1 MQVSLWPEI
10 RGRCSSEVRATCFQR
25 EPLPGQQWRGLAGK
39 AEEEVKRREQGE
51 RAPAAGKPQMMVVMM
66 ITVMMVL
73 VMMVVV
79 MVVNK
84 VKELQRQESHSPVIV
99 RRHAGKNCNRRTNH
113 GDERRDGVRNISQML
128 REEKTEE
135 NSVDEK
141 NNKEEEAARR
151 PVSFSLDSEVVN
163 KHMSLRLV
171 KSAVSAEST
180 ELKKPCFL
188 SSLCSS
194 ETKAIGNQPNQEL
207 AKDDICKESGIQV
220 TRKDILDSP
229 EKIADIKLKLE
240 NVKDLLDLTENQD
253 REGIIAQRDV
263 TGAELKMSS
272 PKGDRKP
279 FFAAAF

>member
-1 MQVSLWPEI
+1 
-10 RGRCSSEVRATCFQR
+10 
-25 EPLPGQQWRGLAGK
+25 
-39 AEEEVKRREQGE
+39 
-51 RAPAAGKPQMMVVMM
+51 MMVVVMM
-66 ITVMMVL
+66 MVVMMVL

-79 MVVNK
+79 MMVVVMVANK

-141 NNKEEEAARR
+141 NNKEVYFQNEEEAARR
-151 PVSFSLDSEVVN
+151 PVSFSLDSGVVN
-163 KHMSLRLV
+163 KHKSLRLV

-194 ETKAIGNQPNQEL
+194 ETKALGSQPKQES

-279 FFAAAF
+279 FFAAAL

>member
-1 MQVSLWPEI
+1 
-10 RGRCSSEVRATCFQR
+10 
-25 EPLPGQQWRGLAGK
+25 
-39 AEEEVKRREQGE
+39 
-51 RAPAAGKPQMMVVMM
+51 MMVVMM

-73 VMMVVV
+73 VIMTRVMMVLVMMLVV

-151 PVSFSLDSEVVN
+151 PVSFSLDSGVVN
-163 KHMSLRLV
+163 KHKSLRLV

-220 TRKDILDSP
+220 TRKEILDSP

>member
-1 MQVSLWPEI
+1 M
-10 RGRCSSEVRATCFQR
+10 
-25 EPLPGQQWRGLAGK
+25 
-39 AEEEVKRREQGE
+39 
-51 RAPAAGKPQMMVVMM
+51 MMVVMM
-66 ITVMMVL
+66 VLVMKVV

-141 NNKEEEAARR
+141 NNKEVYFQNEEEAARR
-151 PVSFSLDSEVVN
+151 PVSFSLDSGVVN
-163 KHMSLRLV
+163 KHKSLRLV